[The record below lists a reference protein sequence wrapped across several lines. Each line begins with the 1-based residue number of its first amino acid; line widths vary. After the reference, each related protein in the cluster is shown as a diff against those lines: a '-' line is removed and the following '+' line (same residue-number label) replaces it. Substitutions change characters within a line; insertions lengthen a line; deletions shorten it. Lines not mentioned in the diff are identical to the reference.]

1 MENKTWEILFYSS
14 DEWNIKINVIFEGDT
29 IWLSQKQ
36 IAEVFWVD
44 ISTIN
49 EHLKNIYNS
58 WELSQEW
65 TIGNFP
71 IVQKEWTREVKRN
84 ISFYNLDIILSVW
97 YRVNSYKATKFRIW
111 ANSILK
117 EFVIKWFSIDD
128 ERLKNWNIFW
138 KDYFDELL
146 ARIRE
151 IRASE
156 RRFYQKITDI
166 FATSF
171 DYDSSSEI
179 TKNFFAS
186 VQNKFLYAVSQ
197 NTAPELIYN
206 RADSEKINMWLTT
219 WKFQKSWWKILS
231 TDIKI
236 WKNYLSENELEN
248 LNLLVSWYLDFAEL
262 QARKWK
268 IMKMQDWVEKTKN
281 FLQLN
286 DMEILVWKWKISK
299 KQAEQKAEKEFEKF
313 RIEQDKNYIW
323 DFDRFLLEMRKFKK

>member
-111 ANSILK
+111 ANSVLK

-262 QARKWK
+262 QAKKWK

-299 KQAEQKAEKEFEKF
+299 KQAEQKAETEFEKF
-313 RIEQDKNYIW
+313 RIQQDKNYVW

>member
-262 QARKWK
+262 QAKKWK

>member
-262 QARKWK
+262 QAKKWK

-299 KQAEQKAEKEFEKF
+299 KQAEQKAETEFEKF
-313 RIEQDKNYIW
+313 RIQQDKNYVW